1 MLGRKIKGVVD
12 LNSLLCV
19 MLGENF
25 YLSMPPSNEVGFFN
39 YFSSFA
45 AVSVDLLYVRERVS
59 NLNFVFINYN

>member
-19 MLGENF
+19 RLGENF
-25 YLSMPPSNEVGFFN
+25 YLSMPPSNEVGFFLN

-45 AVSVDLLYVRERVS
+45 AVSVDPRYMRES
-59 NLNFVFINYN
+59 AI